1 MLDLLS
7 NKSIIHYSIR
17 AIVCT
22 LFFVVFCLP
31 VKAQNYEQ
39 VAATIQLYP
48 KSFDN
53 PEQLS
58 KFISRDFISEEDKV
72 RAIYTWIV
80 NNVAY
85 EPSEYKKFNYNFKNF
100 RERNEK
106 EEATRNKIIERTL
119 QKGIA
124 VCEGYAMLFERLC
137 ELQGIENYLVR
148 GDTKASFKDIGRP
161 FKKNHMWNIATI
173 DGKQYIFDP
182 TWGAGKYNGKFIK
195 DPTYFYYKTPPKLF
209 FKTHYPAMY
218 EDALI
223 DAVISKEVF
232 ANMPIIIPETLR
244 REDVEKPLTGIIS
257 SEDDD
262 GFIDFQIR
270 NSNPSNISYSF
281 GKEPIAISEI
291 KKEANL
297 ITFKIPLQ
305 LGASTLLIYFDDQP
319 ALAYKID

>member
-1 MLDLLS
+1 MRSKRYPYVNVLVFFLLFA
-7 NKSIIHYSIR
+7 NG
-17 AIVCT
+17 
-22 LFFVVFCLP
+22 LFSA
-31 VKAQNYEQ
+31 KAQNYEQ
-39 VAATIQLYP
+39 VDATIQLYP
-48 KSFDN
+48 KEFDN

-58 KFISRDFISEEDKV
+58 KFISRDFTSEEDKV

-100 RERNEK
+100 RERNQK
-106 EEATRNKIIERTL
+106 EEATRKKIIERTL
-119 QKGIA
+119 QEGIA

-137 ELQGIENYLVR
+137 ELQGIKNYLVR
-148 GDTKASFKDIGRP
+148 GDIKASFNDIGRP
-161 FKKNHMWNIATI
+161 FKRTHMWNIATI
-173 DGKQYIFDP
+173 DGKQYLFDP

-195 DPTYFYYKTPPKLF
+195 EPTYFYYKTPPKLF

-244 REDVEKPLTGIIS
+244 REDVEKPLTGVIS

-262 GFIDFQIR
+262 GYIDFQIR
-270 NSNPSNISYSF
+270 NSNPSSISYSF

-291 KKEANL
+291 EKKANV

-319 ALAYKID
+319 ALGYKID

>member
-1 MLDLLS
+1 ML
-7 NKSIIHYSIR
+7 
-17 AIVCT
+17 
-22 LFFVVFCLP
+22 FVSGSFS
-31 VKAQNYEQ
+31 VKAQNYQQ
-39 VAATIQLYP
+39 VDATIQLYP
-48 KSFDN
+48 KEFDA

-58 KFISRDFISEEDKV
+58 KFISRDFSSEEDKV

-80 NNVAY
+80 NNIAY
-85 EPSEYKKFNYNFKNF
+85 EPKEYKQFNYNFKNF

-106 EEATRNKIIERTL
+106 EEATRKKIIERTL

-137 ELQGIENYLVR
+137 ELQGIKNYLVR
-148 GDTKASFKDIGRP
+148 GDTKASFKDIGRA
-161 FKKNHMWNIATI
+161 FKKNHMWNIAII

-195 DPTYFYYKTPPKLF
+195 EPTYFYYKTPPKLF

-223 DAVISKEVF
+223 DVVISKEVF

-257 SEDDD
+257 SEDAD
-262 GFIDFQIR
+262 GFINFQIR
-270 NSNPSNISYSF
+270 NVSPMRISYSF
-281 GKEPIAISEI
+281 GNEQTNISEI
-291 KKEANL
+291 SKEANL
-297 ITFKIPLQ
+297 TTFKIPLQ
-305 LGASTLLIYFDDQP
+305 LGVSTLLIYFDDEP
-319 ALAYKID
+319 ALAYKIN